1 MFRLAFLAG
10 IAVFIGRIGY
20 MLAQLVAGLI
30 VAGFV
35 LTSVF
40 WLNAIRLAQ

>member
-20 MLAQLVAGLI
+20 FFVQLCAGLI
-30 VAGFV
+30 VAAFV

-40 WLNAIRLAQ
+40 WLDAIRLAQ